1 VDVYCERVGPGLL
14 AEPLNA
20 ITNAS
25 FLLAAWAAWVLASR
39 ERALSPGI
47 RVLVALAASVGVGS
61 ILWHTFA
68 TSWALI
74 LDTIPILLFIV
85 WYIWLYTRNV
95 LDVSPPIAIGSMGVF
110 LVATFIALRYSH
122 VLHGAPVYM
131 PGLLVVLVLG
141 VAHVREQRVER
152 FTLLVAAGVYTAAL
166 FFPTI
171 DQEVCP
177 VFPIGTHFLWHSLI
191 GLVTYL
197 AMRCLI
203 LSLSLSAPASGGS

>member
-1 VDVYCERVGPGLL
+1 MWRAALMDAYCERVGPGLF

-20 ITNAS
+20 ISNVS

-39 ERALSPGI
+39 VGVLSSGV

-74 LDTIPILLFIV
+74 LDTVPILLFIV
-85 WYIWLYTRNV
+85 WYIWLYLRDV
-95 LDVSPPIAIGSMGVF
+95 LGARPPFAVASVVVF
-110 LVATFIALRYSH
+110 LVATFIALQYSH

-141 VAHVREQRVER
+141 V
-152 FTLLVAAGVYTAAL
+152 
-166 FFPTI
+166 
-171 DQEVCP
+171 
-177 VFPIGTHFLWHSLI
+177 
-191 GLVTYL
+191 
-197 AMRCLI
+197 
-203 LSLSLSAPASGGS
+203 